1 MVTLVQKSE
10 IKNPQVCYKYKFNA
24 FLFILMC
31 LKHKMYLRTEA
42 QKPTL

>member
-1 MVTLVQKSE
+1 MITLIQKPE
-10 IKNPQVCYKYKFNA
+10 VENPQIYYKYKFNV

-42 QKPTL
+42 LKNTL